1 MGLCLVRLG
10 FKPVL
15 DRIDFHTNGQLKQV
29 RVRVVILSE
38 HRIYCLLELSNELV
52 SPYVIMRER
61 TLTFYHQRR
70 VLVHYAQE
78 QGHFFSMTGNGLLLR
93 RRRLLLCQLKHMPTD
108 HFRIKTASAA
118 EDPRALC
125 RCRSALVLNAGE
137 QCG

>member
-1 MGLCLVRLG
+1 
-10 FKPVL
+10 
-15 DRIDFHTNGQLKQV
+15 
-29 RVRVVILSE
+29 VVILSE
-38 HRIYCLLELSNELV
+38 HRIYGLLELSNELV

-61 TLTFYHQRR
+61 TLNFYHQRR

-78 QGHFFSMTGNGLLLR
+78 QGHFFSMTVKTVNGLLLLLR
-93 RRRLLLCQLKHMPTD
+93 FLLLPSASDFGTCQLKHMPTD